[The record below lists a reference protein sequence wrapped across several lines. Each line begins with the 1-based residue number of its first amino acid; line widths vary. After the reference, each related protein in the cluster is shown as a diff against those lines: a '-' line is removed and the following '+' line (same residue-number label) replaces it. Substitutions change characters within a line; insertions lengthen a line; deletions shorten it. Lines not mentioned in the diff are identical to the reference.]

1 MQKIKIYK
9 KNGFYKLKATQNINA
24 KIEDIW
30 EYFTEIKNLEKIM
43 PNKYNIKV
51 TQGRKSKLYLGKIFN
66 IRMKILPFVYTN
78 ITSEIKAIE
87 KERLFI
93 DSQIFGPY
101 KMWHHEHHFILNKD
115 KSIQI
120 LDIVTYKLKNIPF
133 MKILHKIFLKK
144 EIVKTFY
151 HRANRIKYF
160 FKNKYRMSKP
170 KNN

>member
-9 KNGFYKLKATQNINA
+9 KNGFYKLKTSQNVHA

-43 PNKYNIKV
+43 PKKYNVKI
-51 TQGRKSKLYLGKIFN
+51 TQGRKGKLYAGKIFN
-66 IRMKILPFVYTN
+66 IKMKILPFVHAN

-101 KMWHHEHHFILNKD
+101 KMWHHEHHFTLNED
-115 KSIQI
+115 KSIKI
-120 LDIVTYKLKNIPF
+120 VDIVTYKLKNIPF
-133 MKILHKIFLKK
+133 MKILHKFFLKK
-144 EIVKTFY
+144 EIVETFY
-151 HRANRIKYF
+151 HRADRINYF
-160 FKNKYRMSKP
+160 FKNKNV
-170 KNN
+170 KN